1 MKIDEIRRDYQK
13 STLNESSIE
22 ENPIHQFES
31 WFEYAVSL
39 KIQDVNAMTLAT
51 ATNHGIP
58 SARIVLLKGFDERGF
73 VFYSSYQSRK
83 GRELSKNPFAALVMY
98 WKELERQVRIEGRIE
113 QVSKQES
120 DQYFESRPVES
131 KMSAVISRQSSVIE
145 SRRHLESLWIE
156 FLKVNFKNNLQR
168 PETWGGYRV
177 IPSRIEFWQGRA
189 NRLHDRIVYRLKGN
203 SWITTR
209 LQP

>member
-1 MKIDEIRRDYQK
+1 MKIDEIRRDYHK

-39 KIQDVNAMTLAT
+39 RIQDVNAMTLAT

-73 VFYSSYQSRK
+73 VFYSSYESRK

-98 WKELERQVRIEGRIE
+98 WKELERQIRIEGRIE

-131 KMSAVISRQSSVIE
+131 KMSAIISRQSSVIE
-145 SRRHLESLWIE
+145 SRHHLESLWIE
-156 FLKVNFKNNLQR
+156 FLKGSFKNNLQR

-189 NRLHDRIVYRLKGN
+189 SRLHDRIVYRLKGN